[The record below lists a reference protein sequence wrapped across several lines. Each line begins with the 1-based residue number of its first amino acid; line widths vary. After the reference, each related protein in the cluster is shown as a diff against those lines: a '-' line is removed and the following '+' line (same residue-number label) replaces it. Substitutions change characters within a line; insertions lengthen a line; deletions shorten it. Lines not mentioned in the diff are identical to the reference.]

1 MTPNELVD
9 KFIIDRFSLSEIE
22 LDELL
27 ALITKDHELVRNIKD
42 SWLMD
47 EYISRVLASD
57 RLIFPAQVL
66 KRISEINSN
75 QKQELTMDQII
86 RASKSTLLSSS
97 GRYRHK
103 VLERKPSAISDK
115 RPSSTSSKRSSTIS
129 NRRKF
134 SKKSRS
140 SPFVLLIAAVLILSI
155 GVFLFIKMNS
165 PTKNLSADA
174 PITFAKNLESD
185 LPTIVSGEKASV
197 FNGASSKSLNYLG
210 LSLKEGAELKVE
222 KGGSL
227 VLEYTDRTRVVLHED
242 SVLKVSNAKNKE
254 LYLDSGRISCE
265 VSKQIVPFKI
275 TSYNSKIE
283 VIGTVF
289 EIGIQKDISNP
300 NV

>member
-103 VLERKPSAISDK
+103 VLESRKP
-115 RPSSTSSKRSSTIS
+115 
-129 NRRKF
+129 
-134 SKKSRS
+134 
-140 SPFVLLIAAVLILSI
+140 AATCS
-155 GVFLFIKMNS
+155 
-165 PTKNLSADA
+165 
-174 PITFAKNLESD
+174 
-185 LPTIVSGEKASV
+185 
-197 FNGASSKSLNYLG
+197 
-210 LSLKEGAELKVE
+210 
-222 KGGSL
+222 
-227 VLEYTDRTRVVLHED
+227 
-242 SVLKVSNAKNKE
+242 
-254 LYLDSGRISCE
+254 
-265 VSKQIVPFKI
+265 
-275 TSYNSKIE
+275 
-283 VIGTVF
+283 
-289 EIGIQKDISNP
+289 
-300 NV
+300 